1 MVTLSTALLL
11 TCSLLVGACSASQAG
26 INSQLRL
33 ALHSPIQAA
42 FISFLVGT
50 VLLGM
55 IALLQGAPWF
65 TPGTV
70 ANLPWWAWLG
80 GFLGAF
86 NVTLSVYL
94 APKLG
99 ALTLAITII
108 CGQVLAS
115 LILDHNG
122 WLGYPEIGLSL
133 PRLLGAAL
141 IVAGVFFVSGKAAG
155 QQASIR
161 DTDQTG
167 MSGTYKPAGRGL
179 LLLCSVAVGCAL
191 ASQAGIN
198 AELHTAL
205 GSPVQAAFISFLL
218 GSCTLGVIA
227 VSRSWTWF
235 RPGALATL
243 PWWAWLGGACGAF
256 IVTMSIVLAPKLGAL
271 MLAIAIICG
280 KVITSLVLDQR
291 GWLGY
296 PLIPLSRP
304 RVVGTLLMVLGVIL
318 VATN

>member
-1 MVTLSTALLL
+1 VVTLSTALLL
-11 TCSLLVGACSASQAG
+11 TCSLLVGACAASQAG

-50 VLLGM
+50 LLLGM

-65 TPGTV
+65 APGTA

-86 NVTLSVYL
+86 NVTMSVYL

-115 LILDHNG
+115 LMLDHNG
-122 WLGYPEIGLSL
+122 WLGYPEIELSL
-133 PRLLGAAL
+133 PRLLGAVL
-141 IVAGVFFVSGKAAG
+141 IVAGVFLVAGKQAPIENTEQAG
-155 QQASIR
+155 M
-161 DTDQTG
+161 T
-167 MSGTYKPAGRGL
+167 GTYRSAGSGL
-179 LLLCSVAVGCAL
+179 LLLGSVAVGCAL

-198 AELHTAL
+198 AELRTAL

-218 GSCTLGVIA
+218 GTLTLGVIA
-227 VSRSWTWF
+227 VSGSWAWF
-235 RPGALATL
+235 RPGALATI

-256 IVTMSIVLAPKLGAL
+256 IVTMSIVLAPILGAL
-271 MLAIAIICG
+271 TLAIAIICG

-296 PLIPLSRP
+296 PTIPLSMP
-304 RVVGTLLMVLGVIL
+304 RLVGTLLIVLGVIL
-318 VATN
+318 VAAS